1 MASAVAPAGSL
12 QPPAAPLLLP
22 TRPLRLGS
30 SAAVRP
36 ALRDP
41 AELRR
46 GATPEEE
53 ALVADSRLDMALRR
67 AARRTSHVV
76 FPRLCSTGRGVGEA
90 LLPPASSPAS
100 PRRAHWSPRL
110 GGGAF
115 PAWPIALAVTWPPG
129 PVRLLVLPSLRTSHL
144 GAWDKISTVPRNSR
158 SSRTDGAGLRSGAGG
173 SVRQWI

>member
-67 AARRTSHVV
+67 AARRTS
-76 FPRLCSTGRGVGEA
+76 FPPTLQHRPRRRRSSAAARELARQSSARSLVAAPRGRG
-90 LLPPASSPAS
+90 LPGLANCARSHVAAWTCKAPGVTQPEDVAPWSLGQDLNRASKFTFKP
-100 PRRAHWSPRL
+100 
-110 GGGAF
+110 
-115 PAWPIALAVTWPPG
+115 
-129 PVRLLVLPSLRTSHL
+129 
-144 GAWDKISTVPRNSR
+144 D
-158 SSRTDGAGLRSGAGG
+158 
-173 SVRQWI
+173 